1 MAFPV
6 EEKIGEIRRAL
17 AANRDVVLTA
27 PPGSGK
33 TTCVPPALLDEP
45 WLEGKKIVML
55 EPRRLAARNCA
66 AYIARRRG
74 EAVGGTVGYQVR
86 LERKISAATRLEI
99 VTEGLL
105 TQRLLSDPELSDV
118 GLVTFDE
125 FHERSLPC
133 DTAFA
138 LALEVRRALRP
149 DLRILVMSATLDAD
163 EVAAHLGDAD
173 IIRAEGR
180 MFPVETNYLG
190 DMSMTAAISK
200 ALKETDGDILCFL
213 PGEGEIRRVQDT
225 VGTSFQDVRGRLG
238 TGAPTNVD
246 IDVLPLYGS
255 LPKEEQDRVFERGGR
270 RKVILAT
277 SIAETSV
284 TIEGISTVIDSGLM
298 RVPRFRPA
306 SGMSGLVTL
315 PLTQDRAE
323 QRRGRAGRVRA
334 GVCYR
339 LWSEGEQQSRPKKM
353 MPEILDADLCSL
365 VLTSVAWGAL
375 GREDLPWMT
384 PPPASNW
391 DQAVGLLKML
401 GALDGDGRLTKK
413 GVAMSKL
420 PMHPRL
426 ANMIIGVVTAPCG
439 WARPMGKRPSRAER
453 VPRGQESGV
462 RGDVASLLAAI
473 VEEGNR
479 SRETDIRKI
488 AEEIRETPN
497 RPFSKRVLQLA
508 RKFKKGSDPSDTV
521 ADTAKAAISYCSR
534 SEKGSDPSDTVAD
547 TAKAAISY
555 CSQKGLTLE
564 GSLLALAYPDRVA
577 KNRGNGTFR
586 MVSGRGAFVDETDPL
601 AKSPYLVCCELD
613 DRAGDAKVFLGCP
626 IGEDEIEDLFGDRI
640 TEEPYCAWDRQN
652 DRVKSVVRRKLG
664 EMTLGEKPLSA
675 ADSRHSVDVD
685 TRVSEALLDGI
696 RQKGVENLPC
706 WTKESRQMRA
716 RMAFLSRVSKGSDP
730 SDTVTDTAKAAVS
743 YCGQKGLTL
752 DANKNGGEWPNPTDE
767 AILAA
772 LPGFIG
778 GMTKWKD
785 LERLDLFS
793 VFDFMLA
800 EAGHDRRE
808 LDRLAPTR
816 MEVPSGSHMLIH
828 YEGDEPTCEVRL
840 QECFGLMETPKVAGG
855 KVPVV
860 MTLLSPAQRPIQITK
875 DLAGFWREGYLL
887 VRKDMRGRY
896 PKHYW
901 PEDPFTAVA
910 TRRTVKRGL
919 A

>member
-66 AYIARRRG
+66 TYIARKRG

-118 GLVTFDE
+118 GLVIFDE

-149 DLRILVMSATLDAD
+149 DIRILVMSATLDAD

-180 MFPVETNYLG
+180 MFPVETTYLG

-213 PGEGEIRRVQDT
+213 PGEGEIRRVQEA
-225 VGTSFQDVRGRLG
+225 VGVTRG
-238 TGAPTNVD
+238 V
-246 IDVLPLYGS
+246 DVLPLYGA
-255 LPKEEQDRVFERGGR
+255 LPKEEQDRVFAPSNF

-365 VLTSVAWGAL
+365 VLTSAAWGAL

-413 GVAMSKL
+413 GEAMAKL

-426 ANMIIGVVTAPCG
+426 ANMII
-439 WARPMGKRPSRAER
+439 
-453 VPRGQESGV
+453 GV

-488 AEEIRETPN
+488 AEEIKETPN

-508 RKFKKGSDPSDTV
+508 RKFK
-521 ADTAKAAISYCSR
+521 
-534 SEKGSDPSDTVAD
+534 KGSDPSDTVAD

-601 AKSPYLVCCELD
+601 SKSPYLVCCELD

-626 IGEDEIEDLFGDRI
+626 IDEDEIEDLFGDRVI
-640 TEEPYCAWDRQN
+640 EEPYCAWDRQN

-675 ADSRHSVDVD
+675 ADARLSVDVD

-716 RMAFLSRVSKGSDP
+716 RMAFLSRIF
-730 SDTVTDTAKAAVS
+730 AVS
-743 YCGQKGLTL
+743 AGATPEKAGDKVLGTGPTK
-752 DANKNGGEWPNPTDE
+752 ANKNGGEWPNPTDG
-767 AILAA
+767 AILTA
-772 LPGFIG
+772 LPGFIS

-793 VFDFMLA
+793 VFDFILA

-875 DLAGFWREGYLL
+875 DLAGFWREGYQL

>member
-6 EEKIGEIRRAL
+6 EEKIDDIRRAL

-45 WLEGKKIVML
+45 WLKGKKIVML

-66 AYIARRRG
+66 TYVARKRG

-118 GLVTFDE
+118 GLVIFDE

-213 PGEGEIRRVQDT
+213 PGEGEIRRVQEA
-225 VGTSFQDVRGRLG
+225 VGVPRG
-238 TGAPTNVD
+238 V
-246 IDVLPLYGS
+246 DVLPLYGA
-255 LPKEEQDRVFERGGR
+255 LPKEEQDRVFAPSNS

-365 VLTSVAWGAL
+365 VLTSAAWGAL

-384 PPPASNW
+384 PPSASNW

-413 GVAMSKL
+413 GVAMAKL

-426 ANMIIGVVTAPCG
+426 ANMVLGDGRVEHVD
-439 WARPMGKRPSRAER
+439 RAE
-453 VPRGQESGV
+453 GV
-462 RGDVASLLAAI
+462 GVASLLAAI
-473 VEEGNR
+473 VEEGNS

-488 AEEIRETPN
+488 AEEIRETPT

-508 RKFKKGSDPSDTV
+508 RRFN
-521 ADTAKAAISYCSR
+521 
-534 SEKGSDPSDTVAD
+534 KGSDPSDTVAD

-601 AKSPYLVCCELD
+601 SKSPYLVCCELD

-626 IGEDEIEDLFGDRI
+626 IDEDEIEDLFGDRVI
-640 TEEPYCAWDRQN
+640 EEPYCAWDRQN

-675 ADSRHSVDVD
+675 ADARHSVDVD
-685 TRVSEALLDGI
+685 TRVSEALIDGI

-716 RMAFLSRVSKGSDP
+716 RLRFVCKTLGESWPDA
-730 SDTVTDTAKAAVS
+730 TD
-743 YCGQKGLTL
+743 
-752 DANKNGGEWPNPTDE
+752 DAM
-767 AILAA
+767 LAA
-772 LPGFIG
+772 LPGFIS

-793 VFDFMLA
+793 VLDFILA

-875 DLAGFWREGYLL
+875 DLAGFWREGYQL

-910 TRRTVKRGL
+910 TRRTVKRAGQ

>member
-1 MAFPV
+1 MFPV

-66 AYIARRRG
+66 TYIARRRG

-86 LERKISAATRLEI
+86 LERKVSASTRLEI

-118 GLVTFDE
+118 GLVIFDE

-133 DTAFA
+133 DTSFA
-138 LALEVRRALRP
+138 LALEVRRAFRP

-180 MFPVETNYLG
+180 MFPVETTYLG

-200 ALKETDGDILCFL
+200 ALKDTDGDILCFL

-238 TGAPTNVD
+238 TGAPTNGDV
-246 IDVLPLYGS
+246 DVLPLYGS

-365 VLTSVAWGAL
+365 VLTSAAWGAL

-413 GVAMSKL
+413 GVAMAKL

-426 ANMIIGVVTAPCG
+426 ANMIIRGRN
-439 WARPMGKRPSRAER
+439 RPLRVGATHGEATEPSGASAE
-453 VPRGQESGV
+453 GSGV
-462 RGDVASLLAAI
+462 RSQGEVGLASLLAAI

-488 AEEIRETPN
+488 AEEIKETPN

-508 RKFKKGSDPSDTV
+508 RRFK
-521 ADTAKAAISYCSR
+521 
-534 SEKGSDPSDTVAD
+534 KGSDPSDTVAD

-601 AKSPYLVCCELD
+601 SKSPYLVCCELD

-626 IGEDEIEDLFGDRI
+626 IGEDEIEDLFGDCVI
-640 TEEPYCAWDRQN
+640 EEPYCAWDRQN

-675 ADSRHSVDVD
+675 ADARHSVDVD
-685 TRVSEALLDGI
+685 TRVSEALIDGI

-706 WTKESRQMRA
+706 WTKESRQFRA
-716 RMAFLSRVSKGSDP
+716 RMAFLSRIFALSAGTDP
-730 SDTVTDTAKAAVS
+730 EKAEGNGLGTDPTK
-743 YCGQKGLTL
+743 
-752 DANKNGGEWPNPTDE
+752 ANKNGGEWPSPTDG

-772 LPGFIG
+772 LPGFIS

-793 VFDFMLA
+793 VFDFILA

-875 DLAGFWREGYLL
+875 DLAGCWREGYQL

-910 TRRTVKRGL
+910 TRRTVKHAGQ